1 MIWNSIIEEVLSN
14 IDVNTKNVLI
24 QAGHFSILFNKKGDL
39 IPAIQ
44 EEILDIDLKNFVSES
59 NYMNDFPLTTFK
71 NGLSLAIDLKQ
82 KNINVKFAF
91 IVNDWQWINKGLY
104 SFQTERHTFYKK
116 KQLPQIYGNLLKEK
130 FFSENDILKT
140 SHYVEDNIYF
150 SEHKLQ
156 KAEKKEKMN
165 YCSPHCCT
173 AEYLPFLKMSLVGS
187 DTLIS
192 FIPMSCK
199 IPVLYSTINYIN
211 SQNQSVNML
220 HIFYD
225 PHTKAIE
232 TSFLNKVNLSEDV
245 ENEVTEKYK
254 TMELM
259 SK

>member
-24 QAGHFSILFNKKGDL
+24 QAGHFSILFNKKRDFV
-39 IPAIQ
+39 PAIQ
-44 EEILDIDLKNFVSES
+44 EEIQDIDLKNFVSES

-71 NGLSLAIDLKQ
+71 NGLSLATAIKHR
-82 KNINVKFAF
+82 NINLKFAF

-116 KQLPQIYGNLLKEK
+116 KQLPQIYETLLKERS
-130 FFSENDILKT
+130 FSENDILKT
-140 SHYVEDNIYF
+140 NHYVEGNIYF

-156 KAEKKEKMN
+156 KAEKKAKLN
-165 YCSPHCCT
+165 FCSPNCCSE
-173 AEYLPFLKMSLVGS
+173 EYLPFLKMSIVEE

-199 IPVLYSTINYIN
+199 VPVLYATIDYIK
-211 SQNQSVNML
+211 SRNQSINML

-225 PHTKAIE
+225 PHTKQIE
-232 TSFLNKVNLSEDV
+232 TSFLNRVNLSDSI
-245 ENEVTEKYK
+245 ENEINEKYK
-254 TMELM
+254 KMELM